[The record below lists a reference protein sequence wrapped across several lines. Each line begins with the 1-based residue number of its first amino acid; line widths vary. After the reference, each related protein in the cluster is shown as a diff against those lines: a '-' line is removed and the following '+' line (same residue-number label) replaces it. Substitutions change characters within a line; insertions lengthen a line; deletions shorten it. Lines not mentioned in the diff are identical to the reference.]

1 MEKFRFIFSIAVK
14 HLSSKRKQTILVI
27 TGSAVGAMVMIFTF
41 AITLGIISDIKKK
54 IIEISPSITING
66 EKVNGK
72 ERILYKVDTLKS
84 ENILL
89 LSRIRPDENKEIKTY
104 DRIISISENISEVDA
119 ISPFVQA
126 QGVMRSHSI
135 SKPCVIKGI
144 IPVKESKIAN
154 LSNNVISG
162 SLYELTYTKNGAI
175 LGEGLAKKLK
185 LKYHDNVSL
194 TGEDGIVYSLI
205 VAGIFS
211 SGFSAT
217 DNTFVFLN
225 LKTAQSIRG
234 FNANTV
240 SGIGLHTVSL
250 DNIKDIATRIES
262 LTGYKA
268 KTWEESNANILDL
281 FKRNNNITMLL
292 VVFVFVISGFGIANV
307 LITIVLQKQKD
318 IAIMKSFGMSSISVR
333 QIFLIEGIIIGIIGS
348 FLGMIAGHLLTNFVA
363 SLPISYGESAVIKS
377 NHISTVQTT
386 SSYIIVGIFSI
397 LVSAVSAYVPAS
409 KAAKLKPVDILRA

>member
-1 MEKFRFIFSIAVK
+1 
-14 HLSSKRKQTILVI
+14 
-27 TGSAVGAMVMIFTF
+27 
-41 AITLGIISDIKKK
+41 
-54 IIEISPSITING
+54 PSITING

-84 ENILL
+84 EDILL

-104 DRIISISENISEVDA
+104 DKIISISENISEVDA
-119 ISPFVQA
+119 VSPFVQA

-154 LSNNVISG
+154 LSNNVTSG
-162 SLYELTYTKNGAI
+162 NLYELTYTKNGAI

-348 FLGMIAGHLLTNFVA
+348 LLGMIAGHLLTNFVA

-377 NHISTVQTT
+377 NHISTVQTA